1 METKS
6 QFIAQTLQTCS
17 EIDYMELAKF
27 RYVSSVFGVL
37 SVSEVTVAYVSNKK
51 SIETVMGQ
59 TVLWSIYTTCCL
71 KSFVCA

>member
-37 SVSEVTVAYVSNKK
+37 SVSEVTVACISNKE

-59 TVLWSIYTTCCL
+59 TVL
-71 KSFVCA
+71 